1 MIISRVA
8 KKAFD
13 KVQHLIMIKKDNQQI
28 GTEGMYFN
36 IIKAIQD
43 KPIANI
49 ILNGKRLKLFPL
61 RSKTRQGA
69 PFHHS
74 CSTQYRK
81 SYSDQ
86 LGKKNK

>member
-36 IIKAIQD
+36 IIKAI
-43 KPIANI
+43 
-49 ILNGKRLKLFPL
+49 
-61 RSKTRQGA
+61 
-69 PFHHS
+69 
-74 CSTQYRK
+74 
-81 SYSDQ
+81 
-86 LGKKNK
+86 